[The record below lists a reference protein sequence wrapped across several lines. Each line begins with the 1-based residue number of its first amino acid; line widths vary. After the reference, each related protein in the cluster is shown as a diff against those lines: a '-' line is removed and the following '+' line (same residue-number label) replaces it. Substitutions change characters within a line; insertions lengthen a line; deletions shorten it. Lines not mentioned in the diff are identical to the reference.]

1 MLKLVKA
8 KRAVA
13 LGAVTLALV
22 GGATI
27 GLGGTANASVGAPN
41 PATTDWFKLY
51 LTNNSGGRTFLV
63 CNEQSGPNTVGV
75 QVIDSRWHNLQLR
88 DVNTGATFYEANIYF
103 ARGACKE
110 YDINGSFGSQ
120 ILGLI
125 TTPNIYDTP
134 WVGFN

>member
-1 MLKLVKA
+1 MLKLGKT
-8 KRAVA
+8 KHAVA
-13 LGAVTLALV
+13 LGAATLALA

-51 LTNNSGGRTFLV
+51 LQNDSGGRTFLV
-63 CNEQSGPNTVGV
+63 CNEQSGPNTVDV
-75 QVIDSRWHNLQLR
+75 EVIDSRWNNLQLR
-88 DVNTGATFYEANIYF
+88 DVNTGATFTKANIYF
-103 ARGACKE
+103 PAGACKE
-110 YDINGSFGSQ
+110 YDLNGSNGSP

-125 TTPNIYDTP
+125 TTPNIYDTG